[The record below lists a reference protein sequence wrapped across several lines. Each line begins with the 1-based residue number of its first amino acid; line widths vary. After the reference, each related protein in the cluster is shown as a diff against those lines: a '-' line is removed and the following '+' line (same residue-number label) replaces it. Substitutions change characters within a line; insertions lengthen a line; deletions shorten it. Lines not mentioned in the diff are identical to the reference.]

1 MDISLPAE
9 YLIACYT
16 VLMRP
21 NKVETAVYVCNC
33 WLQFGLYHVIAPLS
47 F

>member
-1 MDISLPAE
+1 MDISRTAD

-21 NKVETAVYVCNC
+21 NNVETAVPGCEC
-33 WLQFGLYHVIAPLS
+33 WLSVWTL
-47 F
+47 